1 MALARGLLV
10 ASSLIA
16 GAQALTVAEAA
27 AIAGTYAAN
36 IKVTRNPVYP
46 LDLVD
51 QYELETR
58 SKVEAYLTKKVQAG
72 TNNNCTLANAGV
84 RQEWADLSIEERE
97 EYVAAVTC
105 LMKLPA
111 QAPKDRFPG
120 AVSRFDD
127 FVAYH
132 MTHAMELHNNYNL
145 FPAHKHFIW
154 AFEQALRNECGYKGY
169 QPYMN
174 YDRIAKDLTTNPAN
188 SPHWNGNSSSLGGNG
203 EPDPEHKGIGQGNR
217 IIIPSGGGGG
227 CVKSG
232 PFSDMVVSLGP
243 TSMTSIKHLPKNPKA
258 DGTGSNPRCLR
269 RDINKDAALGATA
282 DRAHKLLVESKNVDT
297 FYNGLLGSPPVRDD
311 PHGFGIHTAGHY
323 IHAVD
328 PGGDAGTSPGD
339 PGFYFHHGALDRL
352 WWMWQM
358 QDPEERLNAVP
369 MYGKVIPMDHGSHG
383 MKEKRQAR
391 ETDPNKMVVDL
402 KWLSP
407 LVSPLMQAHDQL
419 GSNGGAYCY
428 IYI

>member
-1 MALARGLLV
+1 MALLRGLLV
-10 ASSLIA
+10 VPALIA
-16 GAQALTVAEAA
+16 RAQAMTDAEAA
-27 AIAGTYAAN
+27 AIAGTYADH
-36 IKVTRNPVYP
+36 IKIQRNPAYP
-46 LDLVD
+46 LDEVD
-51 QYELETR
+51 LAEIELR
-58 SKVEAYLTKKVQAG
+58 PKVEAFLAKKVQQG
-72 TNNNCTLANAGV
+72 KNNNCTLANAGV
-84 RQEWADLSIEERE
+84 RREWADLSIEERE
-97 EYVAAVTC
+97 EYVAAVNC
-105 LMKLPA
+105 LMKLPP

-120 AVSRFDD
+120 ALSRFDD

-132 MTHAMELHNNYNL
+132 MTHAMELHDNYHL

-203 EPDPEHKGIGQGNR
+203 EPDPEYKGVGMGTR
-217 IIIPSGGGGG
+217 IMINPAGGGG

-232 PFSDMVVSLGP
+232 PFSEC
-243 TSMTSIKHLPKNPKA
+243 NPKS

-282 DRAHKLLVESKNVDT
+282 DRAYKLLTESKDINT
-297 FYNGLLGSPPVRDD
+297 FYNTLLGTPRNQSD
-311 PHGFGIHTAGHY
+311 PYGFGIHTAGHY

-369 MYGKVIPMDHGSHG
+369 MYGKVIPMDHGAHG
-383 MKEKRQAR
+383 AKVKHKRQR
-391 ETDPNKMVVDL
+391 ETDPNKMVMDMQ
-402 KWLSP
+402 WLSP
-407 LVSPLMQAHDQL
+407 LKSPLMEAHDQL